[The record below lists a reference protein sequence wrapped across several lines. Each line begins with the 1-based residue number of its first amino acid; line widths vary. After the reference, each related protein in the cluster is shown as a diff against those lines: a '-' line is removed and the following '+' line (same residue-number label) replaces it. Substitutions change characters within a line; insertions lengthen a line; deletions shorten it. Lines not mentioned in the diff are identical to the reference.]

1 MPLSMAQ
8 MPVRV
13 THSLESV
20 MVWRKRTTGRSLL
33 FVVVEVLLRV
43 VERLMGHE
51 LMVQDHELQAVV
63 LPAQAWL
70 LRCSG

>member
-1 MPLSMAQ
+1 MAQ
-8 MPVRV
+8 TPVRV

-51 LMVQDHELQAVV
+51 LAQDHELRAGV